1 MCTPYKYQIQF
12 IKSRMKLNSRVK
24 DLDDGYLSTLIQYKF
39 ATMDDQHPQINF
51 YLLSN
56 IED

>member
-1 MCTPYKYQIQF
+1 
-12 IKSRMKLNSRVK
+12 MKLNSRVK